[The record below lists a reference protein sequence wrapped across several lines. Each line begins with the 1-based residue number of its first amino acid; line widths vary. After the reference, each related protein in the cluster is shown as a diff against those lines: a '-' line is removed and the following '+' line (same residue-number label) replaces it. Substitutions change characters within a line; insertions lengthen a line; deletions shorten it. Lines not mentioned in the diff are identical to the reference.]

1 MKARSNSSQNPILPV
16 PGQDAL
22 AHTVRVVEYLRE
34 QIVQAGGWLPFS
46 RYMELVLY
54 APGLGYYAAGAR
66 KFGQLE
72 SDGSDFVTAPEMTPL
87 FGQTL
92 ASQLA
97 EWLPNTAPQI
107 MEFGAGTGKLA
118 AHLLNELARLETP
131 CEQYWIIE
139 LSGDLRERQRA
150 TLQQLVPEHAHKVQ
164 WLDSLPSTFKG
175 IMLGNEVLDAM
186 PIGLWH
192 WQNAQWSQRG
202 VVWQAAESSTTP
214 ADGWFAFADRPADAT
229 NHPREALPDWTPTND
244 PYLYETHAAEQGFMR
259 SLGQALEQG
268 YIVMIDY
275 GFPAHEYY
283 HPQRNE
289 GTLMC
294 HYRHHAHDDP
304 FYLPGLQDITAHV
317 NFSAIAAA
325 GQEAALELLGY
336 TSQARFLINCGLTDR
351 LAQLDP
357 SQMANYLPQANAL
370 QKLVS
375 EAEMGE
381 LFKVIAFAKSAD
393 HGASGFMRGDRSH
406 TL

>member
-16 PGQDAL
+16 PSPDAL
-22 AHTVRVVEYLRE
+22 AHTACVVEYLRK
-34 QIVQAGGWLPFS
+34 QIAQAGGWLPFS
-46 RYMELVLY
+46 RYMELALY

-97 EWLPNTAPQI
+97 EWLPRTAPHI

-118 AHLLNELARLETP
+118 AHLLNELTLLETP
-131 CEQYWIIE
+131 CEQYWIVE
-139 LSGDLRERQRA
+139 LSGDLRERQRT
-150 TLQQLVPEHAHKVQ
+150 TLQELAPGHVHKVR
-164 WLDSLPSTFKG
+164 WLDNLPNTFKG

-186 PIGLWH
+186 PIALWH
-192 WQNAQWSQRG
+192 WQNSQWLQRG
-202 VVWQAAESSTTP
+202 VTWQMEGSSTTST
-214 ADGWFAFADRPADAT
+214 DGWFAFADRPGSESTAT
-229 NHPREALPDWTPTND
+229 HEAVPAWIPTNE
-244 PYLYETHAAEQGFMR
+244 PYLFETHAAQQGFMR
-259 SLGQALEQG
+259 SLGHILEQG

-304 FYLPGLQDITAHV
+304 FYLPGLQDMTAHV
-317 NFSAIAAA
+317 NFSAIATA
-325 GQEAALELLGY
+325 GQEAGLDLLGY

-357 SQMANYLPQANAL
+357 GQMANYLPQANAL

-393 HGASGFMRGDRSH
+393 HDASGFMRGDRSH